1 MGLDKK
7 ILINSFVEKNGLI
20 GHQIASYN
28 DFIGNGLQR
37 IIDEIGVITP
47 DIENFEIRLEKIRVG
62 KPSIKEANGQIR
74 QIVPNEARLRDLT
87 YSAPVYL
94 EMTPI
99 RNETEMETIK
109 PKIGEIPVMLKSSI
123 CNLTDT
129 IERTKKEGKDPLDAL
144 IRAGEDPEDEG
155 GYFIVNGTE
164 RVLVLIEDLAANKMN
179 LEENTIGTYTDSI
192 RVFSESR
199 WIRRRNSVDRK
210 KDGGLVID
218 MPPFS
223 KPIPFI
229 IGMRALGLAKD
240 SEIVKAVSEDP
251 RVTSELYVSFEDAVE
266 GESEDDALDYLG
278 KRVAFGQDRKERI
291 ERAQRVLD
299 SFLLPHMGTSSA
311 DRKKKGFYLAKMAE
325 RAVKLHLGLLE
336 VDDKDHYANKRL
348 RLAGSL
354 MEALFRVAFKAL
366 INNTVYS
373 LEKAYKRNRKI
384 SVLTAIRS
392 NFLTER
398 IQHAIATGAWVGSR
412 QGVSQHLDRMN
423 WLAAMSHR
431 RRVRSLLSTTQPHF
445 EARDLHSTHWG
456 RLCPNETPEGSNI
469 GLVKNLA
476 ITAKITAAADDAL
489 LEETLRKMNVGFPEK
504 KK

>member
-1 MGLDKK
+1 MDADKK
-7 ILINSFVEKNGLI
+7 ILIKSFVEKNGLI
-20 GHQIASYN
+20 EHQIASYN
-28 DFIGNGLQR
+28 DFIENGLQR

-62 KPSIKEANGQIR
+62 KPSIKEANGQVR
-74 QIVPNEARLRDLT
+74 QIMPNEARLRDLT
-87 YSAPVYL
+87 YSAPIYL

-109 PKIGEIPVMLKSSI
+109 PKIGEIPVMLKSNV
-123 CNLTDT
+123 CN
-129 IERTKKEGKDPLDAL
+129 TKGKSAEELVK
-144 IRAGEDPEDEG
+144 AGEDTEDEG
-155 GYFIVNGTE
+155 GYFVVNGTE

-179 LEENTIGTYTDSI
+179 LEKNTIGTYTDSV

-199 WIRRRNSVDRK
+199 WMRRRNSVDRK
-210 KDGGLVID
+210 KDGGMVVD

-229 IGMRALGLAKD
+229 IAMRALGIEKD
-240 SEIVKAVSEDP
+240 SEIVRAVSEDP
-251 RVTSELYVSFEDAVE
+251 RVTAELYVSFEDAVE
-266 GESEDDALDYLG
+266 GESSDDALDFLG

-299 SFLLPHMGTSSA
+299 SFLLPHMGTSSE

-325 RAVKLHLGLLE
+325 RAIKLHLGLLE

-476 ITAKITAAADDAL
+476 MTAKITSGADDAL
-489 LEETLRKMNVGFPEK
+489 LEETLRKMNVIFPEK

>member
-1 MGLDKK
+1 MDKK
-7 ILINSFVEKNGLI
+7 QLINSFIERNGML

-28 DFIGNGLQR
+28 EFVENGLQR
-37 IIDEIGVITP
+37 VVDEMQVVIP
-47 DIENFEIRLEKIRVG
+47 EIEGFEIHLGNIKVG
-62 KPSIKEANGQIR
+62 KPSVKEANGQLR
-74 QIVPNEARLRDLT
+74 QIMPNESRLRDLN
-87 YSAPVYL
+87 YAAPIYL
-94 EMTPI
+94 EMTPM
-99 RNETEMETIK
+99 RNETEMEKIK
-109 PKIGEIPVMLKSSI
+109 PKIGEIPVMLKSNI
-123 CNLTDT
+123 CNLT
-129 IERTKKEGKDPLDAL
+129 GKNREEL
-144 IRAGEDPEDEG
+144 IKAGEDPDDPG

-164 RVLVLIEDLAANKMN
+164 RVLVLVEDLAANKMN
-179 LEENTIGTYTDSI
+179 MEKISIGTYTDSVRI
-192 RVFSESR
+192 FSESG
-199 WIRRRNSVDRK
+199 WVRRRNSVDRK
-210 KDGGLVID
+210 KDGSLLID

-229 IGMRALGLAKD
+229 IGIRALGLDRD

-251 RVTSELYVSFEDAVE
+251 RVTAELYVSFEEAVE
-266 GESEDDALDYLG
+266 GETADDALDYLG
-278 KRVAFGQDRKERI
+278 KRVAFGQDRKDRI
-291 ERAQRVLD
+291 ERAKRVLD
-299 SFLLPHMGTSSA
+299 SFLLPHMGTA
-311 DRKKKGFYLAKMAE
+311 VEDRRKKAFYLAKMAE
-325 RAVKLHLGLLE
+325 RVIRLHMGSMDL
-336 VDDKDHYANKRL
+336 DDKDHYANKRL
-348 RLAGSL
+348 RLAGGL
-354 MEALFRVAFKAL
+354 LEDLFRVAFRAL

-398 IQHAIATGAWVGSR
+398 IQHAIATGSWVGNR

-445 EARDLHSTHWG
+445 EARDLHATHWG

-476 ITAKITAAADDAL
+476 ITAKITTEADDAL
-489 LEETLRKMNVGFPEK
+489 IEEALRKKGIVIQEK